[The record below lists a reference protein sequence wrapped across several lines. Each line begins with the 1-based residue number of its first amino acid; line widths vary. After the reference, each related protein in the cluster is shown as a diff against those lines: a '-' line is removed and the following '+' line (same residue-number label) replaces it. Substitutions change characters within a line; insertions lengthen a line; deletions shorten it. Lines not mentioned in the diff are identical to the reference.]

1 MSLGT
6 TLLRITVGGLF
17 AGHGLQKL
25 TGQFNGPG
33 IEGVTQMMHGLGL
46 QPAKRNAVLVAATET
61 AGGAAVALGALT
73 PLAAAGL
80 VGSMVTAVRTVHL
93 KNGPWNS
100 DGGYEYNAVLI
111 AALGVIAAGPGKLSF
126 DAIIGRKSWG
136 FAGTLFAL
144 VGGFAASAAILE
156 LGKRPAA
163 GSSSLGDGASAD
175 GVESPAGDTDPV
187 I

>member
-6 TLLRITVGGLF
+6 TLLRVTVGGLF
-17 AGHGLQKL
+17 VGHGLQKL

-33 IEGVTQMMHGLGL
+33 IKGVTQMMHGLGL

-61 AGGAAVALGALT
+61 AGGAAVAVGALT

-80 VGSMVTAVRTVHL
+80 VGAMTTAIRTVHI

-111 AALGVIAAGPGKLSF
+111 GALAVIASGPGLLSF
-126 DAIIGRKSWG
+126 DAVIGHKKWG
-136 FAGTLFAL
+136 IGGTLFAL
-144 VGGFAASAAILE
+144 LGGFAASAAIIE
-156 LGKRPAA
+156 LGRRGATPA
-163 GSSSLGDGASAD
+163 
-175 GVESPAGDTDPV
+175 TDEVAEPTEA
-187 I
+187 